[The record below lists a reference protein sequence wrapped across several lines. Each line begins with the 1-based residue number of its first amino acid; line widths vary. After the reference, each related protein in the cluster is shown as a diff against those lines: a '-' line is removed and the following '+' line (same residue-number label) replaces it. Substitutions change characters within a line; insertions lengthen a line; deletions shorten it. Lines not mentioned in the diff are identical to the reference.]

1 MDIINFVF
9 GSDSAPGEVDFM
21 EENILNSWVVN

>member
-21 EENILNSWVVN
+21 ENILNSWVVN